1 MTIQKANIQTIDSED
16 QRLLRS
22 LGERYTKEDIE
33 NIVNTIYESRHK
45 QSDLV
50 VALLHIRYNDVDLD
64 TIDIVMMLL
73 KQVFLVRD
81 REMI

>member
-22 LGERYTKEDIE
+22 LGGRYTREDIE
-33 NIVNTIYESRHK
+33 NIANAIYEGRHK

-50 VALLHIRYNDVDLD
+50 VALLRIRYSDVDLD
-64 TIDIVMMLL
+64 TIDVVMMWLR
-73 KQVFLVRD
+73 QVFLVRD
-81 REMI
+81 REMV